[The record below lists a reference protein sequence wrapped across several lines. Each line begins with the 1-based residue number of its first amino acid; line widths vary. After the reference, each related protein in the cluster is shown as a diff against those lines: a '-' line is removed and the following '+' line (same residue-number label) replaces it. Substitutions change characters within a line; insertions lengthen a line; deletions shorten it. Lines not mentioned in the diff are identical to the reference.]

1 VKWFK
6 KRSPEPTVA
15 EINARIRGFILDSQV
30 TDAHDISVI
39 LGCGP
44 ISEEIAEKEEEESDK
59 RLDKISHLM
68 PMIYAHSQALSQGSI
83 EYQRTNVPESLQSL
97 PDELWWDSRKLLEQV
112 SSAAIVGSIA
122 QLVDMGLLE
131 IPKRYR

>member
-1 VKWFK
+1 MKWFK
-6 KRSPEPTVA
+6 KRAPEPTVA